1 MYFTNDSTLTRPAP
15 WDQSVINAQLMNWIF
30 EEDRTREQALIDLE
44 KILFS
49 ATISEEIN
57 K

>member
-1 MYFTNDSTLTRPAP
+1 MYFTNDSALTRPAP
-15 WDQSVINAQLMNWIF
+15 WDQSVLNAQLMDWIF

-49 ATISEEIN
+49 ATISEDIN
-57 K
+57 E